1 MQLDPAQCR
10 LSDVVEPTHIRNP
23 RIILSDAHLPSATA
37 LWLGSP
43 NDARF
48 VPVGNVSGDCP
59 AGYTLCG
66 ETATG
71 RNYRGYRCIR
81 PVAPAECPTNPE
93 LARCDYAAPGELC
106 EGDHECGTSQMLNN
120 CGDRYGNHDVYHT
133 AAPTRSHAL
142 VLAELSV
149 PCTLPGRALHDGD
162 AFMRLH
168 DGTVYRHDVRLHL
181 ASNTLA
187 SPADRA
193 GVLEH
198 SRGSCPAVAKTF
210 LNGHTCVRHHACAQL
225 EVGDA
230 TLELNASTLRRFHAA
245 GNQHVLAV
253 EGLRLETS
261 TYLKSP
267 CTNKASRWKRLGRVV
282 VGGAGAGGGGAGPVL
297 PPMGSLTDPSQCEP
311 GRCCGV
317 LLRGAPGAQCEPV
330 PIWDFTGWAHPGGS
344 YVLASRLCGQV
355 RYNWL
360 GRSST
365 HASMQDPEAM
375 GAQALAYGATQV
387 GAYTDAAC
395 AGGGGAAPPP
405 PPPLTCTN
413 SLDGGTLATIVGALN
428 TSTDANPYVRDVVV
442 KPTSSLTCTVPLS
455 AVSAGLRVLIEGEC
469 WQHVHPD
476 EYDVRDV
483 TYFHSMCVPVA
494 ASTPTPTP
502 RMLAHMIA
510 PA

>member
-1 MQLDPAQCR
+1 MNLNMSNTDNCQVDRTCVCKR
-10 LSDVVEPTHIRNP
+10 RELSG
-23 RIILSDAHLPSATA
+23 AAA
-37 LWLGSP
+37 G
-43 NDARF
+43 A
-48 VPVGNVSGDCP
+48 VSGVGAPP
-59 AGYTLCG
+59 AT
-66 ETATG
+66 
-71 RNYRGYRCIR
+71 
-81 PVAPAECPTNPE
+81 P
-93 LARCDYAAPGELC
+93 
-106 EGDHECGTSQMLNN
+106 
-120 CGDRYGNHDVYHT
+120 
-133 AAPTRSHAL
+133 
-142 VLAELSV
+142 
-149 PCTLPGRALHDGD
+149 
-162 AFMRLH
+162 
-168 DGTVYRHDVRLHL
+168 
-181 ASNTLA
+181 A
-187 SPADRA
+187 SP
-193 GVLEH
+193 
-198 SRGSCPAVAKTF
+198 
-210 LNGHTCVRHHACAQL
+210 
-225 EVGDA
+225 
-230 TLELNASTLRRFHAA
+230 
-245 GNQHVLAV
+245 
-253 EGLRLETS
+253 
-261 TYLKSP
+261 SP
-267 CTNKASRWKRLGRVV
+267 
-282 VGGAGAGGGGAGPVL
+282 
-297 PPMGSLTDPSQCEP
+297 PPPLSPPPLSPMFANLTHPSQCAAL
-311 GRCCGV
+311 GRCCTV
-317 LLRGAPGAQCEPV
+317 IFKGAHGDQCEPV
-330 PIWDFTGWAHPGGS
+330 PIWDFTGWTHPGGS

-502 RMLAHMIA
+502 RMLATHMIA